1 MSALADRITIDP
13 EICHGKPCIRG
24 MRYPVEMM
32 LEYLAG
38 GDSIEEVLR
47 EFPDLERDDLLAC
60 LEFARKTLAARG
72 ESGEA
77 SNHAT
82 LVRSEFGRSVL
93 VAPAGAPPMTAERIR
108 AILDEEE

>member
-1 MSALADRITIDP
+1 MSTLVDRITIDP

-24 MRYPVEMM
+24 IRYPVEMM

-60 LEFARKTLAARG
+60 LEFARKTLSVRSL
-72 ESGEA
+72 SGEA
-77 SNHAT
+77 SNRAT
-82 LVRSEFGRSVL
+82 LVCGEFGRSVL
-93 VAPAGAPPMTAERIR
+93 IAPAGASPMTAERIK